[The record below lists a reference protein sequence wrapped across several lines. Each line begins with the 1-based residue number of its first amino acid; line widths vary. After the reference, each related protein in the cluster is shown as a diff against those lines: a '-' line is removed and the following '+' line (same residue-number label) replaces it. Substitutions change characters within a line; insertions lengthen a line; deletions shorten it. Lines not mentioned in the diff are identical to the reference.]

1 MLRPKRAF
9 VAVVISSIAIV
20 ALYITFGER
29 VTRASLSH
37 SVAAQVGQSFFGSCN
52 GSGPGSVTC
61 RLVPTDGS
69 ATGIVY
75 AVESTGR
82 CWHGARVQTGGL
94 TGLPPS
100 ISGCIGLLDQ
110 IRTDDFIGSD
120 TAKRPHGF
128 F

>member
-1 MLRPKRAF
+1 MRRPKRAI

-52 GSGPGSVTC
+52 GSGRGHWTC
-61 RLVPTDGS
+61 ALVPTDGS
-69 ATGIVY
+69 ASGIVY

-82 CWHGARVQTGGL
+82 CWRGTRLKTGGL

-100 ISGCIGLLDQ
+100 VSGCIGLLDQ

-120 TAKRPHGF
+120 TAKRPRGYF
-128 F
+128 

>member
-1 MLRPKRAF
+1 MSRPKRAI
-9 VAVVISSIAIV
+9 AAIVISSIAIV
-20 ALYITFGER
+20 VLYLMLGER

-37 SVAAQVGQSFFGSCN
+37 SVAAQVGQSFFGSCS

-61 RLVPTDGS
+61 MLVPTDGS
-69 ATGIVY
+69 ASGIVY
-75 AVESTGR
+75 AVASTGR